1 MYPPTL
7 LVSRNHS
14 TVCRRVQGFTLVEL
28 ITIIILLGIL
38 AAVAAPRFFDRSVF
52 DNRGFHD
59 QIISTLRHAQKTA
72 IAQRRFVCVAF
83 SAVGVTP
90 GKVTVTTGPDNS
102 CGAPPLT
109 SPSGLTPYEIIS
121 NNAFF
126 SAIPLPAGNIS
137 FDCLGR
143 PRSVG
148 GGVACSDTTVATSGI
163 LTALTTITVDNYG
176 ASIAVERETG
186 YVH

>member
-1 MYPPTL
+1 MYSPTL

-59 QIISTLRHAQKTA
+59 QVISTLRHAQKTA

-83 SAVGVTP
+83 SAIGVIP

-102 CGAPPLT
+102 CGAPLT

-143 PRSVG
+143 PRNVG
-148 GGVACSDTTVATSGI
+148 GGVACSDTSVATSGI
-163 LTALTTITVDNYG
+163 LTALTTITVNNYG